1 VEFFATLLAKIFIRR
16 ALGAKNAYTGAVL
29 PDFTNVALN
38 EEAGN
43 IFGKFNGI
51 KKVQI
56 STLDR
61 RATWIFFSITD
72 AANSLILLFL
82 KIVAS
87 IRHVESIRLGIL
99 IVLVFLIALS
109 PSAEKGVVEIF
120 KWLRR

>member
-1 VEFFATLLAKIFIRR
+1 MLAKIFIRR
-16 ALGAKNAYTGAVL
+16 ALGAKNAYTGAML

-51 KKVQI
+51 EKVQI

-61 RATWIFFSITD
+61 RATWVFFSITD
-72 AANSLILLFL
+72 TADSLILLFL

-87 IRHVESIRLGIL
+87 IRHVEIVRLGIL
-99 IVLVFLIALS
+99 IVFVFLIALS

-120 KWLRR
+120 KWLRG